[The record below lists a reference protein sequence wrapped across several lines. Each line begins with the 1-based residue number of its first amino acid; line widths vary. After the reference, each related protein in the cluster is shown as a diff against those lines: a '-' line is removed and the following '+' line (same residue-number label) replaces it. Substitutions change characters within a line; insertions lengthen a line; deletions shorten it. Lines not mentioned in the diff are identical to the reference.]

1 MPENVAT
8 HDSTRTMDEK
18 SWWDLWNTSHRTKDS
33 NDPVSSELFQRIVP
47 VINSITKASTGRVL
61 EVACGAGDVSR
72 LLSYSSYHGLDISP
86 AAIQIAQQKA
96 PKRALSGSGSLPTY
110 EATDFHEWPLALDP
124 FDVVVCVDAIVCFRD
139 QKLVLSKMAA
149 ALKPQGHIVITTINP
164 FVYYRIKKVW
174 PNGPVSRW
182 LTRRELHELVTSA
195 GFAIE
200 KSYTIMPRGNLGLL
214 RLLNS
219 GRLDAVL
226 GPSLAARWRRLKEWA
241 GLGQYRVIQAR
252 KTVL

>member
-1 MPENVAT
+1 MPENAAT
-8 HDSTRTMDEK
+8 YDTSRTMDEK
-18 SWWDLWNTSHRTKDS
+18 SWWDLWNTSHRTKDL

-47 VINSITKASTGRVL
+47 VINTITKDGAGRVL

-72 LLSYSSYHGLDISP
+72 VLSCSSYHGLDISP
-86 AAIQIAQQKA
+86 AAIEIARQKA
-96 PKRALSGSGSLPTY
+96 EKSLLAGKGYLPTY
-110 EATDFHEWPLALDP
+110 EAADFHEWPLPVDP
-124 FDVVVCVDAIVCFRD
+124 FDVVVCVDAISCFRD
-139 QKLVLSKMAA
+139 QKLVLSKMAK
-149 ALKPQGHIVITTINP
+149 ALKREGHLVITTINP
-164 FVYYRIKKVW
+164 FIYYRIKKVW
-174 PNGPVSRW
+174 PNGPISHW
-182 LTRRELHELVTSA
+182 LTRNELHDLVTSA

-200 KSYTIMPRGNLGLL
+200 ESYTIMPRGNLGLL

-226 GPSLAARWRRLKEWA
+226 GPSLAARWRRLKERA